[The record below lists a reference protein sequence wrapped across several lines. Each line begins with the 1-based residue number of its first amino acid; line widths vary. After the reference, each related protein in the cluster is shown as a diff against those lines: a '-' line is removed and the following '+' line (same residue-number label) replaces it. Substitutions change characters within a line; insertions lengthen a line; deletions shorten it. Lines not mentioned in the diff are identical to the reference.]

1 MTSPNL
7 PSSGTD
13 LRRELGL
20 FDSTMIN
27 VGTMIASAIF
37 IVPATVSAALPGSAA
52 ATLVWVVGGV
62 VSLLGALSIAE
73 LAAAYPEAGG
83 QYAYLREAYHPALG
97 FLYGWANFA
106 VINTASIAAIAVG
119 FARYVGFFTHLS
131 ELAIRVVAVLSIVA
145 LTLLNCR
152 GVRLGATTQNILTT
166 LKMGALAA
174 LIVASFGLHGG
185 STANLQP
192 LWPAGP
198 ASHWI
203 GPFGIAMVSVLWA
216 YDGWIETT
224 YVGSEIVDPGRNLP
238 RSIILS
244 TIIVIAFYVLASSAY
259 LYVLSPSGVAKS
271 ALVASDA
278 ARVTIGAAGAAF
290 VVVAILISTIGA
302 NNGIVLTA
310 ARIPYAMARDGLF
323 FRSQAYVHPRYATPT
338 VALLTQGAIASV
350 LTLLGTYNQLIL
362 YVVFAQF
369 VFYALSAGA
378 VIRLRRTAPQVAR
391 PYRTWGYPVTPLVFI
406 AFAAWLVYNTIVET
420 PKDSAIGAGLILLG
434 LPGYYYWRRR
444 GAGGR

>member
-1 MTSPNL
+1 
-7 PSSGTD
+7 
-13 LRRELGL
+13 
-20 FDSTMIN
+20 MIN

-174 LIVASFGLHGG
+174 LIVTSFGLHGG
-185 STANLQP
+185 SAANLQP

-238 RSIILS
+238 RSIIVS

-259 LYVLSPSGVAKS
+259 LYVLSPSGVANS

-278 ARVTIGAAGAAF
+278 AKVTIGAAGAAF